1 VISDSSVNFF
11 ASRTCNSDC
20 SNISVTTLQRK
31 RQQHLP
37 QLDGLR
43 GLAIAIVVLGH
54 MVVFPVGFGL
64 TRLGPL
70 PPLGVNLFF
79 VLSGYLITR
88 ILLDTR
94 NKTNYYLSFYAR
106 RALRIWPLYFLVLG
120 ILFFVTNHRVAA
132 LTFDDTRLRWPF
144 FVLYVQNLV
153 YKQAAMLGPVALGV
167 TWSLAVEEQ
176 FYTLWPT
183 IVRSLSNVTLKR
195 LLVMVIAIAP
205 VARFFCPQFGFDPYI
220 NPLCRFDA
228 MAMGGLVAIWM
239 TEREPSREKI
249 SRVAWSIVPIALLF
263 AALGY
268 ATGIF
273 HLISKTVE
281 SALWTTL
288 LLGAL
293 SSALVIRAMSHSLL
307 RFLGKISYCAYLVHF
322 IIASFT
328 VSLWPGAG
336 LGHRILRIAVV
347 LSMTSL
353 IGILSWKFLEE
364 PILRFKQYFPAGK
377 SLGSDEPH
385 VSPAVALGSSE
396 ETRGAA

>member
-1 VISDSSVNFF
+1 VIADPSANFPASDSFD
-11 ASRTCNSDC
+11 SRHFHTP
-20 SNISVTTLQRK
+20 VTTSQRK
-31 RQQHLP
+31 NRHLP

-43 GLAIAIVVLGH
+43 GIAIAIVVLGH

-64 TRLGPL
+64 SGLGPL

-79 VLSGYLITR
+79 VLSGYLITG
-88 ILLDTR
+88 ILLNAR
-94 NKTNYYLSFYAR
+94 NKSNYYSSFYAR

-132 LTFDDTRLRWPF
+132 LTFDDTRIRWPF
-144 FVLYVQNLV
+144 FVFYVQNLV

-176 FYTLWPT
+176 FYTLWPL
-183 IVRSLSNVTLKR
+183 IVRRLSSVTLR
-195 LLVMVIAIAP
+195 RVLVMVIVVAP
-205 VARFFCPQFGFDPYI
+205 VARFFCPLFGFDPYI

-239 TEREPSREKI
+239 TEREPSPEKI
-249 SRVAWSIVPIALLF
+249 SRIAWSIVPIALVL

-268 ATGIF
+268 LTGVF
-273 HLISKTVE
+273 HLVSKTVE

-288 LLGAL
+288 LLAAL
-293 SSALVIRAMSHSLL
+293 SSVVVIRALSHSVL

-377 SLGSDEPH
+377 SLASAGTH
-385 VSPAVALGSSE
+385 VSPAIALGPSE